1 MGLSLYYQQK
11 HKQIQILMITA
22 EVQIKAQSIKLDTA
36 KKAKS
41 QITRYLNSRNINHT
55 GLSFCLSNGV
65 SLYTTINGVK
75 VRISDHGVKNFVRIT
90 EEAHINLSEID
101 NDLAWNKVFGKCGI
115 DGFGRTVVRYDLKI
129 QETSVANFNANC
141 IVRDLGFL
149 RLSKSGKEVRKYM
162 VWRPIEGFAKI

>member
-1 MGLSLYYQQK
+1 
-11 HKQIQILMITA
+11 MITV
-22 EVQIKAQSIKLDTA
+22 EVHIKAQAIKLDTA
-36 KKAKS
+36 KKAQL
-41 QITRYLNSRNINHT
+41 QITQYLDSKNIKHT

-101 NDLAWNKVFGKCGI
+101 NDLAWDKVFGKCGL
-115 DGFGRTVVRYDLKI
+115 DGFGLTVVRYDLEI

-162 VWRPIEGFAKI
+162 VWRPIQGFAKI

>member
-1 MGLSLYYQQK
+1 
-11 HKQIQILMITA
+11 MITA

-55 GLSFCLSNGV
+55 GLSFCLANGV

>member
-1 MGLSLYYQQK
+1 
-11 HKQIQILMITA
+11 MITV
-22 EVQIKAQSIKLDTA
+22 EVHIKAQAIKAEAA
-36 KKAKS
+36 KRAQA
-41 QITRYLNSRNINHT
+41 QITVYLDSRNIKHT

-75 VRISDHGVKNFVRIT
+75 VRISDHGVKNFLRIT
-90 EEAHINLSEID
+90 QEAHINLSQID
-101 NDLAWNKVFGKCGI
+101 NDLAWDKVFAKCGL
-115 DGFGRTVVRYDLKI
+115 DGFGLIVVRYDLEI

-162 VWRPIEGFAKI
+162 VWRPIQGFAKI